1 MTHKCMG
8 ESWYCHCEATC
19 TFTGHCGKEIHF
31 CDDCKAKYDHT
42 AEQRKKYLDNQD
54 HCKICGSGCGY
65 PWSFMGLT
73 NPAGEKICEKCVPDF
88 MKGIPNE

>member
-1 MTHKCMG
+1 
-8 ESWYCHCEATC
+8 
-19 TFTGHCGKEIHF
+19 
-31 CDDCKAKYDHT
+31 
-42 AEQRKKYLDNQD
+42 LDNQD

-73 NPAGEKICEKCVPDF
+73 TYGGDKICEKCVPDY